1 MLYRDLELY
10 LSLIIVTY
18 CCGACGADLYQ
29 VNTTRTL
36 CFSDVAEFMCS
47 QHDSFVVWIVTSIST
62 GERSSVLSLDSSALH
77 TGQRMV
83 RTTIDS
89 TEVIAQ
95 LLDGNSSFS
104 LTVLTIEATLS
115 ASVRCNADTLNYYPQ
130 NSKTVV
136 HYNGG
141 LYECKHLFTTYRKYC
156 NTIGHYFNTNYN

>member
-47 QHDSFVVWIVTSIST
+47 QHDSLVVWTVTSTST
-62 GERSSVLSLDSSALH
+62 GERASGLSLHSSALH
-77 TGQRMV
+77 TEQRIV

-115 ASVRCNADTLNYYPQ
+115 AIVNCNTDTLNYYPQ
-130 NSKTVV
+130 NSKLVL
-136 HYNGG
+136 H
-141 LYECKHLFTTYRKYC
+141 
-156 NTIGHYFNTNYN
+156 